1 MILPVRGEVVS
12 IVLQVVVEVED
23 DEERVSDW
31 TMLFFVS
38 YGVNV
43 CLKVYESEDENNYVY
58 L

>member
-1 MILPVRGEVVS
+1 MILPVRGEVDS
-12 IVLQVVVEVED
+12 IVLQVVVVVVEN

-43 CLKVYESEDENNYVY
+43 CVKGNESED
-58 L
+58 